1 MIYICVRK
9 HFACFN
15 VYILISRGID
25 CRNRRAR
32 APGIIRKNKFY
43 MPDFKNVR
51 IKDIA
56 EMAGVS
62 VATVDRVLHKRG
74 KISEKALKKVMDALE
89 KTGYKPNLIASTL
102 GSNKKYKIAT
112 LIPNPVLDDY
122 WNQSCSGVF
131 NAQEDWEQYNV
142 HIESFY
148 FNLHERDSFKK
159 VAEQVLNF
167 EPDGIL
173 IAPIFHQEAN
183 AFFETLDERKIP
195 YVLFNTNI
203 PEAKPLCFIGQDLY
217 QSGRVCAEMLTARIK
232 RPGNVAVLH
241 INEDIQN
248 AVHLSEKERGFRD
261 FFKDNRMDDYNI
273 IRFEFENYSESVFSR
288 ELLDVIVQ
296 NQLEGIFVSTS
307 KGTHLTASV
316 IDKAGKRDIGLVG
329 YDLLK
334 DNIHYMYEKVINY
347 LINQNPRKQAFLGI
361 SYLVNYLLFRKMPPA
376 TVLFPLE
383 VVSRENIKSYL
394 NSGLN

>member
-1 MIYICVRK
+1 M
-9 HFACFN
+9 
-15 VYILISRGID
+15 D
-25 CRNRRAR
+25 E
-32 APGIIRKNKFY
+32 
-43 MPDFKNVR
+43 FKNVR

-74 KISEKALKKVMDALE
+74 KISEKALKKVMEALE

-102 GSNKKYKIAT
+102 GSNKVYKIAA

-122 WNQSCSGVF
+122 WNQSGSGIF
-131 NAQEDWEQYNV
+131 NAKTEWEQYNV
-142 HIESFY
+142 KIESFY
-148 FNLHERDSFKK
+148 FNLYERTSFKK
-159 VAEQVLNF
+159 VTEELLQY

-173 IAPIFHQEAN
+173 VAPIFHKEAN
-183 AFFETLDERKIP
+183 DFFEVLKEKKIP

-203 PEAKPLCFIGQDLY
+203 PEAEPISFIGQDLY
-217 QSGRVCAEMLTARIK
+217 QSGRVGAEMLSTKLRE
-232 RPGNVAVLH
+232 PGNVAVLH
-241 INEDIQN
+241 IYEDIQN

-261 FFKDNRMDDYNI
+261 FFSDNRLDEFNI
-273 IRFEFENYSESVFSR
+273 ISYDFDNYNESEFSR
-288 ELLDVIVQ
+288 KLMQIIEKEKI
-296 NQLEGIFVSTS
+296 EGIFVSTS
-307 KGTHLTASV
+307 KGSYLTAS
-316 IDKAGKRDIGLVG
+316 ILDKAGKKEIGLVG

-334 DNIHYMYEKVINY
+334 DNIHYMYDQVIDY

-361 SYLVNYLLFRKMPPA
+361 SYLVNFLLFKKVPPA

-383 VVSRENIKSYL
+383 IITRENIKSYL